1 MVCVAVAV
9 ADDVPS
15 EAACSAAGAEGAP
28 VGPGAWSG
36 GCGGAAGL
44 GTPGGCLAVVHTL
57 GCEVMSQ
64 GGLARGVTAWLDT
77 ARRRTQAVSVMQTI
91 KKEKN
96 KTVSNYNFSI
106 KIYV

>member
-1 MVCVAVAV
+1 MVCVAVADAV
-9 ADDVPS
+9 DVPS

-28 VGPGAWSG
+28 VGPAVWSG
-36 GCGGAAGL
+36 GCGGAAGF

-77 ARRRTQAVSVMQTI
+77 ARRTEAVSVVV
-91 KKEKN
+91 
-96 KTVSNYNFSI
+96 VSVKPVSRHLYQFSM
-106 KIYV
+106 KY